1 MPGNFQFIGFEPTDD
16 LKTYSK
22 EIFWL
27 VEDKAPSQSAK
38 SASLSK
44 TENSYSAHIKIHSSS
59 GVFEADANDPDA
71 KICID
76 QVYEKTKVLLKDWA
90 KSRGAVLDKK
100 DEPA

>member
-27 VEDKAPSQSAK
+27 VEDKAPSQSAQ
-38 SASLSK
+38 SARLSK
-44 TENSYSAHIKIHSSS
+44 VDDTFSAHIKIHSSS

-71 KICID
+71 RVCIE
-76 QVYEKTKVLLKDWA
+76 QVYAKTKSLLKTWA
-90 KSRGAVLDKK
+90 RSRGAFLGPKK
-100 DEPA
+100 VKV